1 MISPDDL
8 RASVG
13 AGILTERQAALLT
26 ALAHSRNGAREDL
39 GPGDEPFELFR
50 GFNEIFIMV
59 GLSILAMGWFS
70 VAGILYGQAVFEQGR
85 ILNPQRTIA
94 WISGLSAVLL
104 WLLSEYFVTRRRMI
118 GPAIM
123 LTILFSGT
131 MTFGLSQYFAQ
142 IFMLARADYSSLILP
157 GVLSVLAVLIYWL
170 RFKVPFAMAI
180 IALGIFAVALV
191 ASASRAGTITSV
203 EDLFVLSA
211 AGNFA
216 WITLAIGLVVFA
228 VAMVFDGSD
237 PHRVTRR
244 SAQGFWLHVVAAPA
258 IVNTVALSFLA
269 NEAAAARIWLAAF
282 LGLIALVAI
291 IIDRRSFLMAAIGY
305 SVALS
310 FTIFDGAGIAWLV
323 LALGLAMVLLGALWE
338 RIRAAI
344 LRLLP
349 LGRIARFLPPA
360 H

>member
-1 MISPDDL
+1 M
-8 RASVG
+8 
-13 AGILTERQAALLT
+13 
-26 ALAHSRNGAREDL
+26 
-39 GPGDEPFELFR
+39 
-50 GFNEIFIMV
+50 
-59 GLSILAMGWFS
+59 
-70 VAGILYGQAVFEQGR
+70 
-85 ILNPQRTIA
+85 
-94 WISGLSAVLL
+94 
-104 WLLSEYFVTRRRMI
+104 
-118 GPAIM
+118 
-123 LTILFSGT
+123 
-131 MTFGLSQYFAQ
+131 
-142 IFMLARADYSSLILP
+142 
-157 GVLSVLAVLIYWL
+157 
-170 RFKVPFAMAI
+170 
-180 IALGIFAVALV
+180 
-191 ASASRAGTITSV
+191 
-203 EDLFVLSA
+203 
-211 AGNFA
+211 
-216 WITLAIGLVVFA
+216 
-228 VAMVFDGSD
+228 
-237 PHRVTRR
+237 
-244 SAQGFWLHVVAAPA
+244 AAPA